1 MSNVTDMYNKL
12 QTREKRV
19 VMRLLRALSSW
30 GPFDDD
36 ELTKICRIIN
46 RQSNSSKKRKLS
58 GYIVYYT
65 EQYPI
70 VSSKYPEP
78 LGKIAKRI
86 GVNWGKLSD
95 KEQKRYNDRAASG
108 NDTHTK
114 RK

>member
-1 MSNVTDMYNKL
+1 
-12 QTREKRV
+12 
-19 VMRLLRALSSW
+19 MRLLRALSSG

-86 GVNWGKLSD
+86 GVNWGKLSY
-95 KEQKRYNDRAASG
+95 KLKSKKSNDRAAVE
-108 NDTHTK
+108 NDTHAK